1 MHSTVTKCSLN
12 SLNLEM
18 TFPIGAIM
26 RGRAYRHQ
34 PGYDPT
40 QNDSRKTRLAWKL
53 QINHAI
59 YSLLVTAQS

>member
-1 MHSTVTKCSLN
+1 
-12 SLNLEM
+12 M